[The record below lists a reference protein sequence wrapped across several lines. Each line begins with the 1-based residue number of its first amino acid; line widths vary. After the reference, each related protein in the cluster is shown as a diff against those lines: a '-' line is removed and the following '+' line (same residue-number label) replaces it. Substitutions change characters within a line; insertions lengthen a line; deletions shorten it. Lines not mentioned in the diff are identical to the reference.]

1 MKIRRLAEM
10 GSLPEADAAVPDPI
24 ESALFAAD
32 LGGQAPELDLHGLPP
47 EQALDELRA
56 FVNHEFAD
64 PPRLEIKII
73 KIIHGRG
80 TGRLQRQAE
89 EYLRAEPVVLR
100 FRGSQAPGQANAVT
114 LAALAPNKK

>member
-1 MKIRRLAEM
+1 MKIRRTAEM
-10 GSLPEADAAVPDPI
+10 GLSPEADAAVPDPI

-32 LGGQAPELDLHGLPP
+32 LGDQAHELDLHGLSP

-56 FVNHEFAD
+56 FVNHEFTD
-64 PPRLEIKII
+64 PPRLEIKVV

-80 TGRLQRQAE
+80 TGRLQRQVE
-89 EYLRAEPVVLR
+89 EYLASEPVVLR

-114 LAALAPNKK
+114 LAALAPNKR